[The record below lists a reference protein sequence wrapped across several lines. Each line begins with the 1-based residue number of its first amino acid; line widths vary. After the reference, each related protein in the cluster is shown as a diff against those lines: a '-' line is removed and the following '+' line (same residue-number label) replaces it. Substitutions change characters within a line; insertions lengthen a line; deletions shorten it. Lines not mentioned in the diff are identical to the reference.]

1 MSIASTSS
9 AEVGVYGEIRRH
21 SLMQNGLYRAATE
34 RNGA

>member
-9 AEVGVYGEIRRH
+9 AGVGVYGEIRRD